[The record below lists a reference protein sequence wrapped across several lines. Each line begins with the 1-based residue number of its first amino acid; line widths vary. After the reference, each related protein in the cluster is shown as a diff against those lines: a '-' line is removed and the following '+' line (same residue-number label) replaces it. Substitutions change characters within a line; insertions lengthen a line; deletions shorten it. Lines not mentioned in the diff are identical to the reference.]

1 MENSITNN
9 TEPQTEKTTLQK
21 VCDMFVSRD
30 ELRPAMCT
38 VFTNGNRAYAT
49 DAHALI
55 SLPVSLIDFQ
65 WQQPENP
72 PKAEPI
78 LNEVIYNSKWF
89 TIKHSELSAIF
100 EQIPFED
107 VFEDCP
113 ECGGEGKVE
122 CESCGALHECSDC
135 NGEGSSE
142 VIIGTQKKQVQ
153 IALDHKHGKKDCR
166 TFLNSTLL
174 YWTFAALDML
184 GCKDE
189 SLTVCLQDAHTK
201 PAIIE
206 WGEFLFMVMPMIHEE
221 NLLHTIRA
229 IPCK

>member
-9 TEPQTEKTTLQK
+9 TESQTEKTTLQK

-55 SLPVSLIDFQ
+55 SFPVSLIDFE

-78 LNEVIYNSKWF
+78 LNEAIQNSKWF
-89 TIKHSELSAIF
+89 TIKYSDLSAIF

-107 VFEDCP
+107 IFEDCP
-113 ECGGEGKVE
+113 KCGGEGKV
-122 CESCGALHECSDC
+122 SF
-135 NGEGSSE
+135 
-142 VIIGTQKKQVQ
+142 I
-153 IALDHKHGKKDCR
+153 
-166 TFLNSTLL
+166 
-174 YWTFAALDML
+174 
-184 GCKDE
+184 
-189 SLTVCLQDAHTK
+189 
-201 PAIIE
+201 
-206 WGEFLFMVMPMIHEE
+206 
-221 NLLHTIRA
+221 
-229 IPCK
+229 